1 MKVVPT
7 VSNLLLSGLLAA
19 STAQANTVDDLLAA
33 YKGQGAGTFNTSAG
47 KALWQRKFPSSNAA
61 QRACTSCHTSDLTKA
76 GRHAVTGKTI
86 EPLAPSAN
94 AKRLT
99 DRRQIEKWLKRNC
112 KWTLGRECTAQEKGD
127 LLSFLRSQ

>member
-1 MKVVPT
+1 MKTPILF
-7 VSNLLLSGLLAA
+7 NLLLSGLLVA
-19 STAQANTVDDLLAA
+19 SAAQADTVDDLLAA
-33 YKGQGAGTFNTSAG
+33 YKAQGAGPFNRSTG
-47 KALWQRKFPSSNAA
+47 EALWQRRFPSADGA
-61 QRACTSCHTSDLTKA
+61 PRTCTSCYTSDLIKP

-86 EPLAPSAN
+86 EPLALSVN

-99 DRRQIEKWLKRNC
+99 DRRQVEKWFMRNC